1 MKKIEYSKEQVD
13 AVIAK
18 FNKYGRGVLISP
30 YQTGNFKSK
39 TGSASEVT
47 FSDLCNPELYG
58 VQHLQKAYQFYYDRM
73 SRQAID
79 PEVFGD
85 EKVPLF
91 VHTTPLDEDIVFTA
105 EEAFILVRA
114 ALIEQKNIEKLIEL
128 KEAAR
133 QAQIYLDANETR
145 KSKREKAKAI
155 IEAAKAAG
163 IESL

>member
-1 MKKIEYSKEQVD
+1 MKKVEYTKEQVD

-30 YQTGNFKSK
+30 YQTGAFKSK
-39 TGSASEVT
+39 TGNAGEVM

-58 VQHLQKAYQFYYDRM
+58 ANHLQKAYQFYYDKM

-91 VHTTPLDEDIVFTA
+91 VHTTPLDEDVVFTA
-105 EEAFILVRA
+105 EDAFILVRA
-114 ALIEQKNIEKLIEL
+114 ALLEQKRIEALVEL
-128 KEAAR
+128 KEKAR
-133 QAQIYLDANETR
+133 QAQLYLQANETR
-145 KSKREKAKAI
+145 KAKREKANAI

-163 IESL
+163 ISL